1 MSSTREDV
9 PTYDKLVYPTIQALI
24 ALGGSGSNEEI
35 LDKVLQLGHYSDDI
49 EEVLNSRGTMS
60 LIAYR
65 LAWARTYLKK
75 VGGLENSQRGI
86 WTLTSIGKSMT
97 EEVCK
102 TIPNTVKKAYSEL
115 KRSQK
120 SVIDDNEGIELA
132 DNDDVHWKEQL
143 LSLLKKIDP
152 SAFERLSKRVLRESG
167 FTKVE
172 VTGKPS
178 DGGIDGIGILRMNL
192 VSFTV
197 LFQCKR
203 YQDSVGSAAVRDF
216 RGAMQGRCDK
226 GLILTTG
233 TFTSE
238 AKKEATRDGAPTID
252 LIDGDEFCDLLKQL
266 RLGVTVEQIERV
278 TIDGTWFDLV
288 QTIKSKH
295 I

>member
-1 MSSTREDV
+1 MSATRQDV
-9 PTYDKLVYPTIQALI
+9 PTYDKLVFPTIQALI

-35 LDKVLQLGHYSDDI
+35 LEKVIELGDYPNDI
-49 EEVLNSRGTMS
+49 EEILNSNGTMS

-65 LAWARTYLKK
+65 LAWSRTYLKK
-75 VGGLENSQRGI
+75 VGGLENSQRGV
-86 WTLTSIGKSMT
+86 WTLTSSGKAMT
-97 EEVCK
+97 EEDCRK
-102 TIPNTVKKAYSEL
+102 IPNSVKRSYKESR
-115 KRSQK
+115 KSQK
-120 SVIDDNEGIELA
+120 SSFDDNEGIELS
-132 DNDDVHWKEQL
+132 DEDDVDWKEKL
-143 LSLLKKIDP
+143 LTVLMAMDP

-172 VTGKPS
+172 VLGKPS
-178 DGGIDGIGILRMNL
+178 DGGIDGIGLLRMNL

-203 YQDSVGSAAVRDF
+203 YKDSVGSAAVRDF

-252 LIDGDEFCDLLKQL
+252 LIDGDDFCELLKQL
-266 RLGVTVEQIERV
+266 RLGVAVEHVERV
-278 TIDGTWFDLV
+278 SIDDTWFESV
-288 QTIKSKH
+288 
-295 I
+295 

>member
-24 ALGGSGSNEEI
+24 GLGGSGSNEEI
-35 LDKVLQLGHYSDDI
+35 LDKVLQLGHYSGDI

-288 QTIKSKH
+288 
-295 I
+295 

>member
-1 MSSTREDV
+1 
-9 PTYDKLVYPTIQALI
+9 
-24 ALGGSGSNEEI
+24 
-35 LDKVLQLGHYSDDI
+35 
-49 EEVLNSRGTMS
+49 MS

-75 VGGLENSQRGI
+75 VDGLENSQRGI
-86 WTLTSIGKSMT
+86 WTLTSTGKSMT

-102 TIPNTVKKAYSEL
+102 TIPNSVKKAYSEL

-120 SVIDDNEGIELA
+120 FVIDDNEGIELS
-132 DNDDVHWKEQL
+132 DNDDVQWKEQL

-278 TIDGTWFDLV
+278 IIDSTWFDLV
-288 QTIKSKH
+288 
-295 I
+295 

>member
-1 MSSTREDV
+1 MGSERHDV
-9 PTYDKLVYPTIQALI
+9 PTYDELVYPTIQALI
-24 ALGGSGSNEEI
+24 SLGGSGSNEEI
-35 LDKVLQLGHYSDDI
+35 LEKVIEIGKYPNDI

-75 VGGLENSQRGI
+75 VGGLENSQRGV
-86 WTLTSIGKSMT
+86 WTLTNTGKGMS
-97 EEVCK
+97 EEDCK
-102 TIPNTVKKAYSEL
+102 KIPTSVKKAYNESR
-115 KRSQK
+115 KSQK
-120 SVIDDNEGIELA
+120 ALSEDNEGEELS
-132 DNDDVHWKEQL
+132 DDLDVHWKERL
-143 LSLLKKIDP
+143 LRVLTTIEP

-172 VTGKPS
+172 VLGKPN
-178 DGGIDGIGILRMNL
+178 DGGIDGIGLLRMNL

-203 YQDSVGSAAVRDF
+203 YKDSVGSATVRDF

-252 LIDGDEFCDLLKQL
+252 LIDGDDFCELLKQL
-266 RLGVTVEQIERV
+266 GLGVAVEQIEKV
-278 TIDGTWFDLV
+278 SVDEDWFQSV
-288 QTIKSKH
+288 
-295 I
+295 

>member
-1 MSSTREDV
+1 MGATRQDV
-9 PTYDKLVYPTIQALI
+9 PTYDELVFPTIQALI

-35 LDKVLQLGHYSDDI
+35 LEKVIDLGPYPDDI
-49 EEVLNSRGTMS
+49 EGVLNSRGTMS

-75 VGGLENSQRGI
+75 VGGLDNSQRGI
-86 WTLTSIGKSMT
+86 WTLTTVGKGMT
-97 EEVCK
+97 EEDCK
-102 TIPNTVKKAYSEL
+102 KIPNSVKKAYNDSR
-115 KRSQK
+115 KSQK
-120 SVIDDNEGIELA
+120 LSSEDNEEIELSVE
-132 DNDDVHWKEQL
+132 DEMHWKERL
-143 LSLLKKIDP
+143 LRVLTTMDP
-152 SAFERLSKRVLRESG
+152 SAFERLSKRLLRESG

-172 VTGKPS
+172 VLGKPS
-178 DGGIDGIGILRMNL
+178 DGGIDGIGLLRMNL

-203 YQDSVGSAAVRDF
+203 YKDSVGSAAVRDF

-252 LIDGDEFCDLLKQL
+252 LIDGDDFCELLKQL
-266 RLGVTVEQIERV
+266 RLGVAVEQIERV
-278 TIDGTWFDLV
+278 SIDDTWFESV
-288 QTIKSKH
+288 
-295 I
+295 

>member
-1 MSSTREDV
+1 MSSDRQDV
-9 PTYDKLVYPTIQALI
+9 PTYDELVYPTIQALI

-35 LDKVLQLGHYSDDI
+35 LEKIIELGHYPDDI
-49 EEVLNSRGTMS
+49 EEVLNSKGTMS
-60 LIAYR
+60 LLAYR

-86 WTLTSIGKSMT
+86 WTLTNAGKSMT
-97 EEVCK
+97 EDDCK
-102 TIPNTVKKAYSEL
+102 KIPNSVKKAYNESR
-115 KRSQK
+115 KSQK
-120 SVIDDNEGIELA
+120 LQSEDNEGIELSE
-132 DNDDVHWKEQL
+132 DDDIHWKER
-143 LSLLKKIDP
+143 LLKVLTTMEP

-172 VTGKPS
+172 VLGKPS
-178 DGGIDGIGILRMNL
+178 DGGIDGIGLLRMNL

-203 YQDSVGSAAVRDF
+203 YKDSVGSAAVRDF

-252 LIDGDEFCDLLKQL
+252 LIDGDDFCELLKQL
-266 RLGVTVEQIERV
+266 RLGVGVEQIERV
-278 TIDGTWFDLV
+278 SVDETWFESV
-288 QTIKSKH
+288 
-295 I
+295 

>member
-1 MSSTREDV
+1 MSSTRDDV

-35 LDKVLQLGHYSDDI
+35 LDKVIQLGRYPHDI

-75 VGGLENSQRGI
+75 VDGLENSQRGI
-86 WTLTSIGKSMT
+86 WTLTSTGKSMT

-102 TIPNTVKKAYSEL
+102 TIPNSVKKAYSEL

-120 SVIDDNEGIELA
+120 FVIDDNEGIELS
-132 DNDDVHWKEQL
+132 DNDDVQWKEQL

-278 TIDGTWFDLV
+278 IIDSTWFNLV
-288 QTIKSKH
+288 
-295 I
+295 

>member
-1 MSSTREDV
+1 MGSDRQNV
-9 PTYDKLVYPTIQALI
+9 PTYDELVFPTIQALL

-35 LDKVLQLGHYSDDI
+35 LEKVIELGGYPDDI
-49 EEVLNSRGTMS
+49 EGVLNSRGTMS

-75 VGGLENSQRGI
+75 VGGLDNSQRGI
-86 WTLTSIGKSMT
+86 WTLTAVGKAMT
-97 EEVCK
+97 EEDCRK
-102 TIPNTVKKAYSEL
+102 IPNSVKKAYNESR
-115 KRSQK
+115 KSQK
-120 SVIDDNEGIELA
+120 SLSEDNEGEELVGET
-132 DNDDVHWKEQL
+132 DVHWKEQL
-143 LSLLKKIDP
+143 LRVLTTMEP

-172 VTGKPS
+172 VLGKPN
-178 DGGIDGIGILRMNL
+178 DGGIDGIGLLRMNL

-203 YQDSVGSAAVRDF
+203 YKDSVGSAAVRDF

-252 LIDGDEFCDLLKQL
+252 LIDGDDFCELLKQL
-266 RLGVTVEQIERV
+266 RLGVAVEQIEQV
-278 TIDGTWFDLV
+278 SVDDTWFESV
-288 QTIKSKH
+288 
-295 I
+295 

>member
-1 MSSTREDV
+1 MEKLKDKKMSLSRADV
-9 PTYDKLVYPTIQALI
+9 PTYDELVYPTIQALI
-24 ALGGSGSNEEI
+24 SLGGSGSNEEI
-35 LDKVLQLGHYSDDI
+35 LNKIIELGRYPDDI

-65 LAWARTYLKK
+65 LAWARSYLKK
-75 VGGLENSQRGI
+75 VGGLDNSQRGI
-86 WTLTSIGKSMT
+86 WTLTNSGKSMSL
-97 EEVCK
+97 EECK
-102 TIPNTVKKAYSEL
+102 TIPNSVKRAYNES
-115 KRSQK
+115 KRLQK
-120 SVIDDNEGIELA
+120 LLTEDNESIDLSDDA
-132 DNDDVHWKEQL
+132 DVRWKEQL
-143 LSLLKKIDP
+143 LSLLKKIEP
-152 SAFERLSKRVLRESG
+152 AAFERLSKRVLRESG

-172 VTGKPS
+172 VIGKPS
-178 DGGIDGIGILRMNL
+178 DGGIDGIGLLRMNL

-252 LIDGDEFCDLLKQL
+252 LIDGDEFCELLKQL
-266 RLGVTVEQIERV
+266 RLGVAVEQIERV
-278 TIDGTWFDLV
+278 SIDSNWFDLV
-288 QTIKSKH
+288 
-295 I
+295 